1 MGGHLRTIAA
11 GPVRCNL
18 RRGGAGWK
26 PAPAAD
32 TPIRLMVPLLEFV
45 PNFSEGK
52 DRAKVDA
59 LVAAM
64 TAVAGVKCLGAELD
78 GSHHRAVITLA
89 GPAPAIAEA
98 AFRGA
103 REALARIDLRSH
115 KGEHKRMGA
124 MDVCPFVPL
133 AGATM
138 ADAVATAKAVGAR
151 IGQELQLPVFLYAE
165 ACARESR
172 RVLGNF
178 RNKEFEGLQA
188 LVGTDP
194 EYPPDFGP
202 ARLHATGG
210 AVAVGA
216 RKFLIAYNVNLATT
230 DVQVAKDIAKAVRE
244 KDGGFKKVQAMG
256 FFLDDKQLSQVSMN
270 LLDFETTSLRT
281 VFDKV
286 AELAAARGVQVAES
300 ELVGL
305 APAAAID
312 AALAK
317 HIKLPRFDAKEQVV
331 EAKLAAS

>member
-1 MGGHLRTIAA
+1 ML
-11 GPVRCNL
+11 
-18 RRGGAGWK
+18 
-26 PAPAAD
+26 
-32 TPIRLMVPLLEFV
+32 PLLEFI

-52 DRAKVDA
+52 DKAVVDA

-64 TAVAGVKCLGAELD
+64 TAVPGVKSLGAELD
-78 GSHHRAVITLA
+78 ANHHRSVITLA
-89 GPAPAIAEA
+89 GPAAAVAEA
-98 AFRGA
+98 AFQGA
-103 REALARIDLRSH
+103 RAAMQRLDLRTH

-138 ADAVATAKAVGAR
+138 ADAVATARLVGAR
-151 IGQELQLPVFLYAE
+151 LGKELNLPVFLYAE
-165 ACARESR
+165 AASRESR
-172 RVLGNF
+172 RQLGNF
-178 RNKEFEGLQA
+178 RNKEFEGLQV

-194 EYPPDFGP
+194 EFTPDFGP
-202 ARLHATGG
+202 AKMHPTAG

-216 RKFLIAYNVNLATT
+216 RKFLIAYNVNLATL

-256 FFLDDKQLSQVSMN
+256 FFLDDKQCAQVSMN
-270 LLDFETTSLRT
+270 LLDYEVTSIRV
-281 VFDKV
+281 VFDAV
-286 AELAAARGVQVAES
+286 AKMAGERGVQVVAS

-317 HIKLPRFDAKEQVV
+317 HIRLPTFDATQQVV
-331 EAKLAAS
+331 EAKLRALGG

>member
-1 MGGHLRTIAA
+1 MA
-11 GPVRCNL
+11 
-18 RRGGAGWK
+18 
-26 PAPAAD
+26 
-32 TPIRLMVPLLEFV
+32 PLLEFV

-64 TAVAGVKCLGAELD
+64 TAVPGVKCLGAELD
-78 GSHHRAVITLA
+78 PNHHRSVVTLA
-89 GPAPAIAEA
+89 GPAAAIADA

-103 REALARIDLRSH
+103 QAAMAKIDLRTH

-138 ADAVATAKAVGAR
+138 ADAVATAKQVGAR
-151 IGQELQLPVFLYAE
+151 IGKELGLPVFLYAE
-165 ACARESR
+165 AASRESR

-188 LVGTDP
+188 LVGRDP
-194 EYPPDFGP
+194 EYTPDFGP
-202 ARLHATGG
+202 AKLHPTAG

-216 RKFLIAYNVNLATT
+216 RKFLIAYNVNLATK

-256 FFLDDKQLSQVSMN
+256 FFLDDKQLAQVSMN
-270 LLDFETTSLRT
+270 LLDYEVTSIRT

-286 AELAAARGVQVAES
+286 KEMAAARSVQVAES

-317 HIKLPRFDAKEQVV
+317 HIRLPGFDAKEQVV
-331 EAKLAAS
+331 EAKLAAMGG

>member
-1 MGGHLRTIAA
+1 MT
-11 GPVRCNL
+11 C
-18 RRGGAGWK
+18 
-26 PAPAAD
+26 
-32 TPIRLMVPLLEFV
+32 LLEFV

-52 DRAKVDA
+52 NRAVVDA

-64 TAVAGVKCLGAELD
+64 TAVAGVKCLGSELD
-78 GSHHRAVITLA
+78 ASHHRSVVTLA

-98 AFRGA
+98 AVRGA
-103 REALARIDLRSH
+103 AAAKQRIDLRTH

-151 IGQELQLPVFLYAE
+151 IGKELELPVFLYAE
-165 ACARESR
+165 ACTRESR

-178 RNKEFEGLQA
+178 RNKEFEGLMT
-188 LVGTDP
+188 LVGGDP
-194 EYPPDFGP
+194 EFAPDFGP
-202 ARLHATGG
+202 VRMHATAGG
-210 AVAVGA
+210 VAVGA
-216 RKFLIAYNVNLATT
+216 RKFLIAFNVNLVTL

-270 LLDFETTSLRT
+270 LLDYETTSIRT
-281 VFDKV
+281 VFDAV
-286 AELAAARGVQVAES
+286 AKMAGEKGVKVAES

-305 APAAAID
+305 APS
-312 AALAK
+312 AALDVATAK
-317 HIKLPRFDAKEQVV
+317 HIRLPKFDAKEQVV
-331 EAKLAAS
+331 EMKLKALGG